1 MSKVLVENL
10 KVGMKLSKPIV
21 NDAGMVMLGAGTELT
36 RSAIERLGAMNIAAV
51 HVEGSSAPGKS
62 KEHLLSELDAR
73 FRKTENEPYMA
84 GLKRLL
90 KEHIEELF
98 K

>member
-1 MSKVLVENL
+1 LPKVSVESL

-21 NDAGMVMLGAGTELT
+21 NDTGMVLLGAGTELT
-36 RSAIERLGAMNIAAV
+36 QSAIERLSAMNIAAV
-51 HVEGSSAPGKS
+51 HVEGPSSPLMSREK
-62 KEHLLSELDAR
+62 LLSDLDAR
-73 FRKTENEPYMA
+73 FRKTENEPHMSD
-84 GLKRLL
+84 LKRLI